1 MSFSIELTNFK
12 TFEKFIL
19 KVPSSGLILL
29 DGVSGKGKTTIIQSI
44 VFAVTGVGKKL
55 ATYGTKKVKV
65 KMVKYTDSNEQE
77 YSIVREKAPDS
88 LMFIQNNKEYH
99 DDEAQIFINN
109 IFGKNFEMS
118 SVIFQKGSMSF
129 LSLSP
134 KEKIS
139 QIENILF
146 SDFSVEDKKTKL
158 KKLIKSKE
166 EDLQSLMTK
175 IETLELVIRT
185 KNAYTPSNKFNNL
198 STVEDCESYKNEHNK
213 IYKNKKLQ
221 LSTHKEE
228 LQYIKELLLVD
239 DNNIKERENIL
250 SCISR
255 LDKDLQDYKLEL
267 KEYSENIDIDSKK
280 NRLEVLTNTLKML
293 KLKSDLYDEEK
304 RLDTTSEQLCNNIKE
319 DINKVTL
326 ELNEMEDRDIST
338 KIKKKEEEYEQYQG
352 YLTIK
357 NRVQS
362 IENKI
367 YDRKKYIEHDTLE
380 HLEKV
385 LLESECKLSELT
397 TKKKETELAKLSLKC
412 PCCSSVLRYIS
423 ANHSLEKFQVSV
435 DTNVSLSSIE
445 NDIASLLKTMQE
457 TKTKLTTFKKI
468 ADSIETLS
476 KDKEQNLKELSTNII
491 DMDVDDMNKKILQM
505 KEQVELLKEQKSKII
520 FNKTRLKQL
529 EEYLKDV
536 KNNNHPVIST
546 HIDKIK
552 SINIMLNNI
561 SNADDSFNL
570 EDKENIEKEIASI
583 KSSLVNDNLVVYKK
597 QKVTEKIS
605 HVSQELENLKSSLSK
620 IVVLTYNQ
628 RQENMKK
635 LETRKDNISELEEYM
650 ASVNIISIF
659 EEIEKQINYLKYI
672 QETEEMKKTISD
684 NLESKGKVSN
694 EIEKLEKLF
703 RGVEV
708 SESKLIYRFVDTLNE
723 RVNYHLEAMFTEPMT
738 VQVKCFKDT
747 KKGEK
752 PHIDFIIYYKG
763 NETEISN
770 LSGGEFDRLN
780 LAFLLSFNEL
790 SESNVVILDE
800 AMSSLNQELVADII
814 EHVQDCN
821 KNNSKLVLMTL
832 HQSIKGM
839 FDQVISL

>member
-1 MSFSIELTNFK
+1 MSFSVELTNFK

-44 VFAVTGVGKKL
+44 VFAITGVGKKI

-65 KMVKYTDSNEQE
+65 KVVKYTENDEQE
-77 YSIVREKAPDS
+77 YSIIREKSPDS
-88 LMFIQNNKEYH
+88 LIFIQNDKEYH
-99 DDEAQIFINN
+99 DDEAQTFINN
-109 IFGKNFEMS
+109 MFGKNFEMS

-146 SDFSVEDKKTKL
+146 SDFSVEDKKIKL
-158 KKLIKSKE
+158 KKLIKIKE
-166 EDLQSLMTK
+166 EELHALTTK
-175 IETLELVIRT
+175 IDTLELVIRT
-185 KNAYTPSNKFNNL
+185 KNAHEPSYKFNNIN
-198 STVEDCESYKNEHNK
+198 TIEDCEKCKSEYSNTYKNNK
-213 IYKNKKLQ
+213 IQ
-221 LSTHKEE
+221 LSTYKE
-228 LQYIKELLLVD
+228 QYQNTKELLQND
-239 DNNIKERENIL
+239 DNNIREQENIL
-250 SCISR
+250 TCITKTN
-255 LDKDLQDYKLEL
+255 KDLQDYDLEL
-267 KEYSENIDIDSKK
+267 KEYSENIDIESKK
-280 NRLEVLTNTLKML
+280 MRLDTLTNTLKML
-293 KLKSDLYDEEK
+293 KLKSDLEEEEK
-304 RLDTTSEQLCNNIKE
+304 RLYTTSEQLCNNIKE
-319 DINKVTL
+319 DIKKVTL
-326 ELNEMEDRDIST
+326 ELNGIEDGDISS

-352 YLTIK
+352 FLTIK
-357 NRVQS
+357 NRIQS

-367 YDRKKYIEHDTLE
+367 YDRKKYIENDTLE
-380 HLEKV
+380 NLEKI
-385 LLESECKLSELT
+385 LTDSENKLTELT
-397 TKKKETELAKLSLKC
+397 TKKKEMELAKLSLKC

-423 ANHSLEKFQVSV
+423 ATHSLEKFQVSV
-435 DTNVSLSSIE
+435 DTSVSLSSIE
-445 NDIASLLKTMQE
+445 NDISSILKIIQD
-457 TKTKLTTFKKI
+457 TKTKLNTFKKVS
-468 ADSIETLS
+468 DSIDNLI
-476 KDKEQNLKELSTNII
+476 KDKEQNLKELPANII
-491 DMDVDDMNKKILQM
+491 DMDINDMNKKILHL
-505 KEQVELLKEQKSKII
+505 KEQVEQLKEQKTKII

-529 EEYLKDV
+529 EEYLKDI
-536 KNNNHPVIST
+536 KNNNHPIITT

-552 SINIMLNNI
+552 SINIMLNKI
-561 SNADDSFNL
+561 SNTDDSFKID
-570 EDKENIEKEIASI
+570 DKENIEKEITSI
-583 KSSLVNDNLVVYKK
+583 KSSLVNDNLLVSKK
-597 QKVTEKIS
+597 QKVIEKINIIT
-605 HVSQELENLKSSLSK
+605 HELKTLNSSLSK
-620 IVVLTYNQ
+620 IKTLSSEE
-628 RQENMKK
+628 RQENTKK
-635 LETRKDNISELEEYM
+635 LEIIKDNISELEGYF

-659 EEIEKQINYLKYI
+659 EELEKQINYLKYI
-672 QETEEMKKTISD
+672 QETEEMRSTINDNTELKK
-684 NLESKGKVSN
+684 KVSN

-703 RGVEV
+703 RGVEI

-763 NETEISN
+763 NETEINN

-790 SESNVVILDE
+790 SESNFIILDE

-814 EHVQDCN
+814 EHVQYCN